1 MKILILTA
9 ATGGGHLRASSALK
23 SYILENRDDCE
34 VEIVDSLKYISP
46 LLDKTVTE
54 GYETMAKRTPK
65 LFGSLYKST
74 NRDKSKTTY
83 FFCNIFCKYL
93 MPLVNEFQPDIIIST
108 HPFATEMISLLKE
121 DGRITVPLICIMTD
135 YAPHR
140 AWIHPYVDSYIV
152 SNEGMVD
159 AMAKM
164 GAPRER
170 VHPYGIP
177 VDESFY
183 EKMNRTEVLEQ
194 MGLSPDKPTILIM
207 AGSFGVSNILRIY
220 NNIIK
225 VNLDFQIIVIT
236 GKNERLYEAF
246 NKLIIRNSRQKPLH
260 NASVKLKP
268 KPSKPTKLLFFT
280 NEVYK
285 YMQISD
291 LIITKPGGLT
301 VSEALACNLPMAIF
315 DAIPGQESENA
326 DFLIDNNMAV
336 KIQKGAACSETIYD
350 LLSNQERLEKMRRSC
365 SAFDKSSSGPKIV
378 NEIQELVKD

>member
-23 SYILENRDDCE
+23 SYILETQEDCE
-34 VEIVDSLKYISP
+34 VEIVDTLKYISP

-54 GYETMAKRTPK
+54 GYEAMAKRTPK

-83 FFCNIFCKYL
+83 FFCNIFRKYL
-93 MPLVNEFQPDIIIST
+93 MPLVEEFRPDAIIST

-121 DGRITVPLICIMTD
+121 DGKITAPLICVMTD
-135 YAPHR
+135 YGPHR

-159 AMAKM
+159 TMAKM
-164 GAPRER
+164 GAPREKI
-170 VHPYGIP
+170 HPYGIP
-177 VDESFY
+177 VEESFY
-183 EKMNRTEVLEQ
+183 EKMDRAEVLRQ
-194 MGLSPDKPTILIM
+194 LGLSPDKPTVLIM

-246 NKLIIRNSRQKPLH
+246 NKLILRNSRQKPLRDV
-260 NASVKLKP
+260 SVKLKP
-268 KPSKPTKLLFFT
+268 KPSKPTKVLFFT
-280 NEVYK
+280 NEVHK

-315 DAIPGQESENA
+315 DAIPGPETENA
-326 DFLIDNNMAV
+326 EFLIDNNMAV
-336 KIQKGAACSETIYD
+336 KIQKGSACSETIYD
-350 LLSNQERLEKMRRSC
+350 LLSNQERLEEMRRSC

-378 NEIQELVKD
+378 NEIQKLVKD

>member
-23 SYILENRDDCE
+23 SYILETQEDCE
-34 VEIVDSLKYISP
+34 VEIVDTLKYISP

-54 GYETMAKRTPK
+54 GYEAMAKRTPK

-74 NRDKSKTTY
+74 NRSKSKTTY
-83 FFCNIFCKYL
+83 FFCNIFRKYL
-93 MPLVNEFQPDIIIST
+93 MPLVEEFRPDAIIST

-121 DGRITVPLICIMTD
+121 DGKITAPLICVMTD
-135 YAPHR
+135 YGPHR

-159 AMAKM
+159 TMAKM
-164 GAPRER
+164 GAPREKI
-170 VHPYGIP
+170 HPYGIP
-177 VDESFY
+177 VEESFY
-183 EKMNRTEVLEQ
+183 EKMDRAEVLRQ
-194 MGLSPDKPTILIM
+194 LGLSPDKPTVLIM

-246 NKLIIRNSRQKPLH
+246 NKLILRNSRQKPLRDV
-260 NASVKLKP
+260 SVKLKP
-268 KPSKPTKLLFFT
+268 KPSKPTKVLFFT
-280 NEVYK
+280 NEVHK

-315 DAIPGQESENA
+315 DAIPGPETENA
-326 DFLIDNNMAV
+326 EFLIDNNMAV
-336 KIQKGAACSETIYD
+336 KIQKGSACSETIYD
-350 LLSNQERLEKMRRSC
+350 LLSNQERLEEMRRSC

-378 NEIQELVKD
+378 NEIQKLVKD